1 MLTRKKEGTLE
12 KEKINSERET
22 ISLEESDKVL
32 ARLKEH
38 CSDEREIFGQLC
50 IFAVAFSDKGDVV
63 TADAYAEKMLLYAD
77 NAREKVCCLL
87 WMGQLK
93 ERGRGL
99 PGSVEDISLSHG
111 PASRRNDDWYFLN
124 NNLGY
129 CLNQFG
135 MHAEA
140 IPFCLAAIGIN
151 PRRYNAYK
159 NLGVAL
165 QGQGEYSKAA
175 DAYIEATRIC
185 PWDGRALNHLEEMV
199 SREKERILDIGNIIT
214 IT

>member
-1 MLTRKKEGTLE
+1 ME

-50 IFAVAFSDKGDVV
+50 RFAVAFSDKGDVV
-63 TADAYAEKMLLYAD
+63 TAHAYAEKMLLYAD

-93 ERGRGL
+93 ERAGDYREALKIYLSAMDL
-99 PGSVEDISLSHG
+99 PQE
-111 PASRRNDDWYFLN
+111 RNDDWYFLN

-185 PWDGRALNHLEEMV
+185 PRDGRALNHLEEMV
-199 SREKERILDIGNIIT
+199 SREKERILDIGDIIT